1 MLLMCRRLMYL
12 ILFFPFYVY
21 SLEEV
26 PYTFST
32 SYSPIVIEKWIEE
45 KNITISQ
52 FEHAG
57 FESPVDSLKTF
68 FYLGRENRIQDII
81 DMHYEA
87 DGTKNYIKNMLV
99 EIPDALLGSKNLK
112 EIVIKNILY
121 WGKHRTVYFKMVDD
135 TNQSVNWAEDFV
147 CSTIR
152 CYKSNFSFFDENKAN
167 SLLLTINNSKS
178 IVFPGLKQI
187 DSYHEVLLY
196 PETDSDSR
204 YPLSIFVD
212 RKSASDSEGSQ
223 WHRELAGLKV
233 IVEESPD
240 NSDEKLK
247 KIQLYLQ
254 SMYAAWD
261 ENTLFSPYFSRVSFD
276 KSFFGLRVLGFNK
289 FDIKY
294 YLENPNYVWAFVEG
308 YNPIDENRVFLLFSY
323 NKKEKSFEMSSTED
337 DESKV
342 INNILKNDFI
352 ASNLF
357 EEKESEPE
365 GIVSAH
371 GSIDSGGDVSSTEN
385 VDAEKNI
392 LSSQSVGYLFVLLL
406 MLMFSYFVY
415 KKIKGK

>member
-1 MLLMCRRLMYL
+1 MCRRLMYL

-121 WGKHRTVYFKMVDD
+121 WGKHRTVYVKMVDD

-147 CSTIR
+147 CSAIR

-233 IVEESPD
+233 SKRSINPPTQPSQFPVR
-240 NSDEKLK
+240 L
-247 KIQLYLQ
+247 QLTHSTATRLQ
-254 SMYAAWD
+254 PVL
-261 ENTLFSPYFSRVSFD
+261 EFSPV
-276 KSFFGLRVLGFNK
+276 
-289 FDIKY
+289 
-294 YLENPNYVWAFVEG
+294 A
-308 YNPIDENRVFLLFSY
+308 
-323 NKKEKSFEMSSTED
+323 
-337 DESKV
+337 
-342 INNILKNDFI
+342 I
-352 ASNLF
+352 A
-357 EEKESEPE
+357 
-365 GIVSAH
+365 
-371 GSIDSGGDVSSTEN
+371 
-385 VDAEKNI
+385 
-392 LSSQSVGYLFVLLL
+392 
-406 MLMFSYFVY
+406 
-415 KKIKGK
+415 